1 MTYGISIQGGIGNF
15 QINSDT
21 SNIGFK
27 VVNSGTSSD
36 LPLTSAGLGGD
47 KLFAIRY
54 TPPSGTVK
62 NLFVNKQL
70 TPWRVVEENG
80 TFFSVDWV
88 ELELFPATPVASG
101 YGIQMFNKDRDLTFD
116 SQNILNQGAT
126 FKEFALAGSVSGDPS
141 AADEPLTPDLNEY
154 ATIQH
159 SFIQSGQSYSGYRF
173 ANNFFSQHG
182 IYNLSYILID
192 VFGSPVTSYLPN
204 FSDLFAIEIGSV

>member
-1 MTYGISIQGGIGNF
+1 MAYGISIEGGVGNF

-36 LPLTSAGLGGD
+36 LPGTSAGLGGD

-54 TPPSGTVK
+54 TPSSGTVK

-101 YGIQMFNKDRDLTFD
+101 YGIQIFNKDGDLTFD

-126 FKEFALAGSVSGDPS
+126 FKEFATPGSVSGDP
-141 AADEPLTPDLNEY
+141 AQADGPLTPNLSEY
-154 ATIQH
+154 GTIQH
-159 SFIQSGQSYSGYRF
+159 SFIGSDTYSGYQF
-173 ANNFFSQHG
+173 ANNFFSRHG
-182 IYNLSYILID
+182 IYHLSYFILDI
-192 VFGSPVTSYLPN
+192 FGQPAASYLPN
-204 FSDLFAIEIGSV
+204 LSDLFAIEIGSV

>member
-1 MTYGISIQGGIGNF
+1 MAYGISIEGGIGNF

-36 LPLTSAGLGGD
+36 LPGTSAGLGGD
-47 KLFAIRY
+47 KLFGIRY

-88 ELELFPATPVASG
+88 ELELFPSTPVASS
-101 YGIQMFNKDRDLTFD
+101 YGIQIFNKDGDLTFD

-126 FKEFALAGSVSGDPS
+126 FKEFIETDTVSGNP
-141 AADEPLTPDLNEY
+141 AQADGPLTPNLSEY
-154 ATIQH
+154 GTINH
-159 SFIQSGQSYSGYRF
+159 ALYIGNVYVGYQF
-173 ANNFFSQHG
+173 ANNFFNRQG
-182 IYNLSYILID
+182 IYFLGYVEID
-192 VFGSPVTSYLPN
+192 LGSTITTSYLPN
-204 FSDLFAIEIGSV
+204 LSDLFAIEIGSV

>member
-1 MTYGISIQGGIGNF
+1 MAYGISIEGGIGNF

-36 LPLTSAGLGGD
+36 LPGTSAGLGGD
-47 KLFAIRY
+47 KVFAIQY
-54 TPPSGTVK
+54 TPPSETVK

-101 YGIQMFNKDRDLTFD
+101 YGIQIFNKDGDLTFD

-126 FKEFALAGSVSGDPS
+126 FKEFATAASMSGDP
-141 AADEPLTPDLNEY
+141 AQADGPLTPNLSEY
-154 ATIQH
+154 GTIQH
-159 SFIQSGQSYSGYRF
+159 SFIAGNTYSGYRF

-182 IYNLSYILID
+182 IYNLSYIEID
-192 VFGSPVTSYLPN
+192 VFGSNVASYLPN
-204 FSDLFAIEIGSV
+204 LSDLFAIEIGSV